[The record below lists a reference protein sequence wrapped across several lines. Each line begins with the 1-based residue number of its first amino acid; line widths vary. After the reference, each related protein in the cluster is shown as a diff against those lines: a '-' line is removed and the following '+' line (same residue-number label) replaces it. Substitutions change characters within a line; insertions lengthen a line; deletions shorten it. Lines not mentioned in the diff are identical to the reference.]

1 MLRNRVVLLSMLA
14 LLAVLAAC
22 RGEPATPSG
31 NASVAA
37 ADRPAPTPTGP
48 PATLPATATRIPST
62 PPGPSPGSAPTESVG
77 TFPVATS
84 SVPVSVKVAEP
95 TEIPTPTVEPSPT
108 SPPDTT
114 EEDIATILRIIDE
127 YWEAFNDY
135 DVDRAVTMLEEGYRA
150 DEEDPIRKDIG
161 RMKLFRVKL
170 GISEETPLTLNET
183 GHYETYLTVKTPVD
197 ERRLLMVFRKLD
209 GQWWIVFS
217 GIVD

>member
-22 RGEPATPSG
+22 RSEPASPSG

-37 ADRPAPTPTGP
+37 ADRQAPTPTRQS
-48 PATLPATATRIPST
+48 ATLPATASRIPST
-62 PPGPSPGSAPTESVG
+62 LAAPIPGSVPTESVG

-84 SVPVSVKVAEP
+84 SVLVSVRVDEP
-95 TEIPTPTVEPSPT
+95 TEIPTPTVEPPPT

-114 EEDIATILRIIDE
+114 EEDIATILGIIDE
-127 YWEAFNDY
+127 YWEALNDY
-135 DVDRAVTMLEEGYRA
+135 DVDRAVTMLEESYRA
-150 DEEDPIRKDIG
+150 AEEEPIRKDIG

-170 GISEETPLTLNET
+170 GISEETPLTLNEA
-183 GHYETYLTVKTPVD
+183 GDYETYLTVKTPVD
-197 ERRLLMVFRKLD
+197 KRRLLMVFRKLD

-217 GIVD
+217 GLVE